1 MAHQMIEK
9 TRCLIS
15 MIVALILLG
24 CAHPQASQKVTQA
37 KSAAAASATAVTIHQ
52 RQIRVNG
59 QPFTIQG
66 VGYAPTPIGADPE
79 LGNPNGDNFTAASSA
94 LYQRDLPL
102 LRAMG
107 ANTLRLWGWEINRDH
122 TAFLDAAYNQGVRPI
137 YIIASYWLNA
147 GLDLNDPAV
156 RSQQIANFRQ
166 MVAAHKNHPAILM
179 WMIGNELNAPWMY
192 GNSDALFSLIN
203 EMALAAHQEEGA
215 SYHPVTTPLADV
227 NLISTISQRDSAMTN
242 LDVWSVQVYRG
253 NTFGTLFDDYAA
265 ASSKPLLIS
274 EYGID
279 AYDDQAQA
287 EYELV
292 GAPRQAEYAADL
304 WEEIEA
310 HTSVC
315 SGGSIMAYSDE
326 WWKGKYG
333 QNDATHTTCPE
344 GSATTHSA
352 CGYAASSHPDGY
364 ANEEWWGIVRPVKN
378 GSNPDLMQPRAA
390 YRALQSL
397 WMDLNTRVYL
407 PITQR

>member
-1 MAHQMIEK
+1 MAYHITEK
-9 TRCLIS
+9 TRRL
-15 MIVALILLG
+15 MLMLVALILLG
-24 CAHPQASQKVTQA
+24 CAHPQAAQKVTQA
-37 KSAAAASATAVTIHQ
+37 KSAAASSVTAVTIQQ
-52 RQIRVNG
+52 RQILVNG

-79 LGNPNGDNFTAASSA
+79 FGNPNGDNFSAASSA

-107 ANTLRLWGWEINRDH
+107 TNTVRLWGWEIDRDH
-122 TAFLDAAYNQGVRPI
+122 TAFLDAAYNQGVQPI
-137 YIIASYWLNA
+137 YVIATYWVNA
-147 GLDLNDPAV
+147 GLDLNDPGV

-166 MVAAHKNHPAILM
+166 MVANHKDHPAILM

-192 GNSDALFSLIN
+192 NNSDALFSLIN

-227 NLISTISQRDSAMTN
+227 NLISTISQRNSAMTN

-253 NTFGTLFDDYAA
+253 NTFGALFDDYAA

-279 AYDDQAQA
+279 AYDDQNHA
-287 EYELV
+287 EYEQN

-304 WEEIEA
+304 WGEIEA
-310 HTSVC
+310 HASVC

-333 QNDATHTTCPE
+333 QTDHTGCPDTN
-344 GSATTHSA
+344 AAAHSA

-378 GSNPDLMQPRAA
+378 GSNPDRMQPRAA
-390 YRALQSL
+390 YRTLQTL

-407 PITQR
+407 PTTQR